1 MACYDVS
8 LNEKYE
14 GPKLEYRL
22 LPTFGPSIF
31 IRQLWCSLMR
41 GHSESKPRMNLEK
54 SIPPNA
60 IVLR

>member
-31 IRQLWCSLMR
+31 IRQLLYSLMR
-41 GHSESKPRMNLEK
+41 GP
-54 SIPPNA
+54 
-60 IVLR
+60 

>member
-41 GHSESKPRMNLEK
+41 GTYNYVHMKP
-54 SIPPNA
+54 
-60 IVLR
+60 LRGQFMKQNE